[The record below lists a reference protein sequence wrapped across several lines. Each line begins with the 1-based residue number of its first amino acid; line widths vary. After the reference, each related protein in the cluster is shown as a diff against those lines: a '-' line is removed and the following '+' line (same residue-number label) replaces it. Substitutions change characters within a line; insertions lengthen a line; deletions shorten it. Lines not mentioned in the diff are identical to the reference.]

1 MNRQLIIIV
10 EGKTDRRL
18 LDKVAPPDCLI
29 QDGAGKGAM
38 RSFMEGFSYHEV
50 MSRADFKKTTL
61 GFRDRDFDFPMPAKA
76 QLEQSSRKPV
86 QAVGEFD
93 IFVSHRRTLE
103 NYLILP
109 ATYATYFQSLSAR
122 SQQELPSPSAYI
134 ALLEEA
140 AESIRAYQAIR
151 AALGEVRRANAI
163 GTSLLDA
170 RGEHLRS
177 GNLPDVMHPD
187 ACLEGGL
194 LVLAR
199 YAERARITADQQ
211 VLTRVFESYLDHFD
225 AAFMKV
231 AAYLEWFQ
239 GKDLKAG
246 FNRIWNKEHRP
257 FPWNSFETFAIDN
270 FDHTQFPD
278 LVEFRLIL
286 QQRLSQN

>member
-1 MNRQLIIIV
+1 MNRQLMIIV

-50 MSRADFKKTTL
+50 MSRVDFKKTTL
-61 GFRDRDFDFPMPAKA
+61 GFRDRDFDFPMPDTAR
-76 QLEQSSRKPV
+76 LEQSSGKPV
-86 QAVGEFD
+86 NAVGEFD
-93 IFVSHRRTLE
+93 IYVSHRRTLE
-103 NYLILP
+103 NYLIPP
-109 ATYATYFQSLSAR
+109 ASYSAYYQSLSAK
-122 SQQELPSPSAYI
+122 SQRDLPTPAAYAGI
-134 ALLEEA
+134 LGEA
-140 AESIRAYQAIR
+140 AEAIRAYQAIR
-151 AALGEVRRANAI
+151 AALGEVRRANPI
-163 GTSLLDA
+163 GTSLLDG
-170 RGEHLRS
+170 RGEYLRS
-177 GNLPDVMHPD
+177 GNLPDEMHVE
-187 ACLEGGL
+187 ACLKGGL

-199 YAERARITADQQ
+199 YAERAKTTADPQ
-211 VLTRVFESYLDHFD
+211 VLEEVYASYLNRFD
-225 AAFMKV
+225 PQFMAA
-231 AAYLEWFQ
+231 ARYLEWFQ

-246 FNRIWNKEHRP
+246 FNRIWNAAHRP